1 LKKFLIDKDIT
12 NVYIEKSDT
21 LNNLLIFIQKAL
33 IIQQNNTNKVKFNK
47 FDKTVYN
54 YLESNNFFQMRY
66 NETEQNNIIVTKQMM
81 KLVLSS
87 EKTEEIEEIKKTV
100 EIEESSDDLDEI
112 EKMEK
117 ELEAGITPKRSKA
130 IVKVC

>member
-1 LKKFLIDKDIT
+1 M
-12 NVYIEKSDT
+12 YIEKSDT